1 MIVQLTMKKEKD
13 LYIDDV
19 ESASLQAIKLDQNT
33 SIAKIILKSGNTL
46 EIKNVLAICL
56 MNDFLDENPT
66 VISIV

>member
-1 MIVQLTMKKEKD
+1 MKKEKD

>member
-33 SIAKIILKSGNTL
+33 SIAKIVLKSGNTL